1 MIDSLVVLNLQPHP
15 KPCPVLRARRAGSA
29 VKHTGK
35 GVVALFS
42 RHIAGGRGGPV
53 SVPPPTSLSN
63 LGRRECHVAPFL
75 SEVAA

>member
-15 KPCPVLRARRAGSA
+15 KPCPVIRARRAGRA
-29 VKHTGK
+29 AKHTGK

-42 RHIAGGRGGPV
+42 RHIAGGVAARLV
-53 SVPPPTSLSN
+53 CSPTSLSN